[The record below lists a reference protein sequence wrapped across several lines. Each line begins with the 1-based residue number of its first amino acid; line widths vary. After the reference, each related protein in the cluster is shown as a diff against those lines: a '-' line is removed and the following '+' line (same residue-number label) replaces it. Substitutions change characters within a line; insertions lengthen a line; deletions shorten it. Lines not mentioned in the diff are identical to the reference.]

1 MILGTLIAN
10 ADDFVKNKT
19 WMGILLPFRSN
30 EILRIHILT
39 LALPFVTLIAWAL
52 FKTAYQP
59 ITLVLL
65 IGLFY
70 LLPKKRKKNKTSIS
84 QNANQA
90 SEVTR

>member
-30 EILRIHILT
+30 TILRIHILT